1 MIEDYNQRLTAV
13 FRGAG
18 AELVAPSIIQPAGL
32 FLDVVGESLRGRTY
46 VFTDPEGHELCL
58 RPDLT
63 VPVCRIYL
71 DRDPTGRSAQRF
83 CYSGPIFRYQ
93 SQDAPKANARETRQA
108 GYEVF
113 GVADRAEADAE
124 VVATTVAALRHTGL
138 TDFTM
143 HMGDHGL
150 LHAILDA
157 QAMPARWRRRLAQ
170 QFWRPDAFHNELK
183 RLVSWPAASAE
194 GIDPALL
201 ARLDPAKPEDAQ
213 IHVADFLAL
222 KDIDLFGTRELS
234 EITAGLLDAAADT
247 KSGPLPKAHA
257 DFIESYVAISGTP
270 ADAIDILEKLAA
282 QHRCDISGAIAQ
294 YRTRLGLLGSAGVDL
309 NTARFSGGFGRRFE
323 YYTGFV
329 FDLVSPILG
338 DKSPIVG
345 GDATTVCW
353 QPWAGPLMCPLS
365 GRQSTR
371 SACAQ
376 PSWEPRHDQP
386 SHPGRALQGPPHG
399 HVS

>member
-1 MIEDYNQRLTAV
+1 MTPESTSHFDIIDGYNQSLTAA

-46 VFTDPEGHELCL
+46 VFSDPEGHELCL

-71 DRDPTGRSAQRF
+71 DRDPSCTSARRF

-93 SQDAPKANARETRQA
+93 SQDAPKANAREMRQA

-113 GVADRAEADAE
+113 GISDRAAADAD
-124 VVATTVAALRHTGL
+124 VLSTTIAALRSVGL
-138 TDFTM
+138 KDFSLR
-143 HMGDHGL
+143 MGDLGL

-157 QAMPARWRRRLAQ
+157 QAMPARWRQRLAH
-170 QFWRPDAFHNELK
+170 QFWRPDAFHSELR

-201 ARLDPAKPEDAQ
+201 AKLDPSMPEDAEN
-213 IHVADFLAL
+213 HVAEFLAACN
-222 KDIDLFGTRELS
+222 IDLLGTRQLG

-247 KSGPLPKAHA
+247 RSGPLPKTHA
-257 DFIESYVAISGTP
+257 ELIEGYVAIAGTP
-270 ADAIDILEKLAA
+270 AEAIDALEALAA
-282 QHRCDISGAIAQ
+282 LHGCEIGAAIEA
-294 YRTRLGLLGSAGVDL
+294 YRMRLRLLKSTGVDL
-309 NTARFSGGFGRRFE
+309 DQARFSGDFGRRFE

-329 FDLVSPILG
+329 FELVSPVLG
-338 DKSPIVG
+338 DKSPVAGGGRYDSLLTAVG
-345 GDATTVCW
+345 APVPVPAVGSAVYTERLRAAIDGTV
-353 QPWAGPLMCPLS
+353 P
-365 GRQSTR
+365 
-371 SACAQ
+371 
-376 PSWEPRHDQP
+376 
-386 SHPGRALQGPPHG
+386 
-399 HVS
+399 

>member
-1 MIEDYNQRLTAV
+1 MTPESTRHFDVIEDYNQRLTAV

-71 DRDPTGRSAQRF
+71 DRDPTGRTAQRF

-93 SQDAPKANARETRQA
+93 PQDAPKANARETRQA

-113 GVADRAEADAE
+113 GVANRAEADAD
-124 VVATTVAALRHTGL
+124 VLATTIAALRETGL
-138 TDFTM
+138 TDVTVR
-143 HMGDHGL
+143 MGDLGL
-150 LHAILDA
+150 LNAILDA
-157 QAMPARWRRRLAQ
+157 QAMPARWRRRLAH
-170 QFWRPDAFHNELK
+170 QFWRPDAFHSELK

-201 ARLDPAKPEDAQ
+201 ARLDPGKPGEAEG
-213 IHVADFLAL
+213 HVADFLAQQNL
-222 KDIDLFGTRELS
+222 DLFGTRQLA

-247 KSGPLPKAHA
+247 RAGPLPKAHA
-257 DFIESYVAISGTP
+257 ELIEDYVGIKGTP
-270 ADAIDILEKLAA
+270 AVAIKTLETLAA
-282 QHRCDISGAIAQ
+282 RHRCDISAAIAQ
-294 YRTRLGLLGSAGVDL
+294 YRARLALLTAAGVDL
-309 NTARFSGGFGRRFE
+309 SAARFSGEFGRRFE

-329 FDLVSPILG
+329 FDLVAPALG
-338 DKSPIVG
+338 DMSPVAGGGRYDSLLAAVG
-345 GDATTVCW
+345 APADVPAVG
-353 QPWAGPLMCPLS
+353 
-365 GRQSTR
+365 
-371 SACAQ
+371 SAVYT
-376 PSWEPRHDQP
+376 ERL
-386 SHPGRALQGPPHG
+386 RAALVGAA
-399 HVS
+399 S

>member
-1 MIEDYNQRLTAV
+1 MTPESTQHFDVIEDYNQRLTAV

-93 SQDAPKANARETRQA
+93 PQDAPKANARETRQA

-113 GVADRAEADAE
+113 GVANRAEADVD

-138 TDFTM
+138 SDFTL
-143 HMGDHGL
+143 HMGDLGL

-157 QAMPARWRRRLAQ
+157 QAMPARWRQRLAH

-201 ARLDPAKPEDAQ
+201 AQLDPTKPDEAET
-213 IHVADFLAL
+213 HVADFLAH
-222 KDIDLFGTRELS
+222 KSIDLFGTRELS

-247 KSGPLPKAHA
+247 KSGPLPKARA
-257 DFIESYVAISGTP
+257 DLIESYVAIAGTP
-270 ADAIDILEKLAA
+270 AQAIDTLEKLAA

-294 YRTRLGLLGSAGVDL
+294 YRARLALLGSAGVDL
-309 NTARFSGGFGRRFE
+309 SAARFSGGFGRRFE

-329 FDLVSPILG
+329 FDLVSPVLG
-338 DKSPIVG
+338 DKSPVAGGGRYDSLLAAVG
-345 GDATTVCW
+345 GPADVPAVGASVYTER
-353 QPWAGPLMCPLS
+353 L
-365 GRQSTR
+365 
-371 SACAQ
+371 
-376 PSWEPRHDQP
+376 
-386 SHPGRALQGPPHG
+386 RAALVGAA
-399 HVS
+399 S

>member
-1 MIEDYNQRLTAV
+1 MTPESTQHFDVIEDYNQRLTAV

-93 SQDAPKANARETRQA
+93 PQDAPKANARETRQA

-113 GVADRAEADAE
+113 GVANRAEADVD
-124 VVATTVAALRHTGL
+124 VVATTVAALQHTGL
-138 TDFTM
+138 SDFTLQ
-143 HMGDHGL
+143 MGDLGL

-157 QAMPARWRRRLAQ
+157 QAMPARWRQRLAH

-201 ARLDPAKPEDAQ
+201 AQLDPTKPDEAET
-213 IHVADFLAL
+213 HVADFLAH
-222 KDIDLFGTRELS
+222 KSIDLFGTRELS

-257 DFIESYVAISGTP
+257 DLIESYVAIAGTP
-270 ADAIDILEKLAA
+270 AQAIDTLEKLAA

-294 YRTRLGLLGSAGVDL
+294 YRARLALLGSAGVDL
-309 NTARFSGGFGRRFE
+309 SAARFSGGFGRRFE

-329 FDLVSPILG
+329 FDLVSPVLG
-338 DKSPIVG
+338 DKSPVAGGGRYDSLLAAVG
-345 GDATTVCW
+345 GPADVPAVGASVYTER
-353 QPWAGPLMCPLS
+353 L
-365 GRQSTR
+365 
-371 SACAQ
+371 
-376 PSWEPRHDQP
+376 
-386 SHPGRALQGPPHG
+386 RAALVGAA
-399 HVS
+399 S

>member
-1 MIEDYNQRLTAV
+1 MTPESTQHFDVIEDYNQRLTAV

-93 SQDAPKANARETRQA
+93 PQDAPKANARETRQA

-113 GVADRAEADAE
+113 GVANRAEADVD

-138 TDFTM
+138 SDFTLQ
-143 HMGDHGL
+143 MGDLGL

-157 QAMPARWRRRLAQ
+157 QAMPARWRQRLAH

-201 ARLDPAKPEDAQ
+201 AQLDPTKPDEAET
-213 IHVADFLAL
+213 HVADFLAH
-222 KDIDLFGTRELS
+222 KSIDLFGTRELS

-257 DFIESYVAISGTP
+257 DLIESYVAIAGTP
-270 ADAIDILEKLAA
+270 AQAIDTLEKLAA

-294 YRTRLGLLGSAGVDL
+294 YRARLALLGSAGVDL
-309 NTARFSGGFGRRFE
+309 SAARFSGGFGRRFE

-329 FDLVSPILG
+329 FDLVSPVLG
-338 DKSPIVG
+338 DKSPVAGGGRYDSLLAAIGGPADVPAVG
-345 GDATTVCW
+345 ASVYTER
-353 QPWAGPLMCPLS
+353 L
-365 GRQSTR
+365 
-371 SACAQ
+371 
-376 PSWEPRHDQP
+376 
-386 SHPGRALQGPPHG
+386 RAALVGAA
-399 HVS
+399 S